1 MSEPQYPGPVQYPR
15 PLSPGSRVVV
25 TAPSSG
31 VQAALHARLDLCL
44 QALRARGFVVEEG
57 RCLRDE
63 RHSASAP
70 AAERAAE
77 LERTLMRDDVDAV
90 IPPWGGELAVELLDR
105 LDWGALARARP
116 KWVLGYSDTSTWMLP
131 LTLRLGWATAHGPCL
146 MDLVPGQADA
156 LTREALAA
164 LQLAPGRVLR
174 QRQSAAWQKQ
184 WSDFA
189 AAPASPYTLTEPT
202 RWRSLH
208 GRSREAFDGRLFG
221 GCLDTLVHVAGTV
234 HGDGAGFIQ
243 RHRAEGVIL
252 YLENAGGSPG
262 DVVRAFHRL
271 RWAGWLDGLAG
282 VLLGRNAAPETAGE
296 HELRHEGA
304 LRATFGTLPCPVLAD
319 VDIGHVPPQMVLV
332 NGAHAQV
339 RWSADVADA
348 AGTRWGGGELAQRFD

>member
-1 MSEPQYPGPVQYPR
+1 MSALLYPGPIRYPR
-15 PLSPGSRVVV
+15 PLGRGSRIVV

-31 VQAALHARLDLCL
+31 VQAALHPRLDL
-44 QALRARGFVVEEG
+44 ALEHLRGQGFVVEEG

-63 RHSASAP
+63 RHGASAP

-77 LERTLMRDDVDAV
+77 LERTLMRDDVDAL

-146 MDLVPGQADA
+146 MDLVPGQDDA
-156 LTREALAA
+156 LTREALKP
-164 LQLAPGRVLR
+164 LQAAPGQVFR
-174 QRQSAAWQKQ
+174 QRQSRAWQKR
-184 WSDFA
+184 WTDFA
-189 AAPASPYTLTEPT
+189 TAPASTYALTEPT
-202 RWRSLH
+202 RWRSLQ
-208 GRSREAFDGRLFG
+208 GRGREAFDGRLFG

-234 HGDGAGFIQ
+234 HGHGAGFIQ
-243 RHRAEGVIL
+243 QHRTEGVVL

-262 DVVRAFHRL
+262 DVVRGFHRL

-282 VLLGRNAAPETAGE
+282 VLLGRNAAPETTGE
-296 HELRHEGA
+296 HALRHDEA
-304 LRATFGTLPCPVLAD
+304 LRTSFGTLPCPVLAD

-339 RWSADVADA
+339 RWSAEVDDA
-348 AGTRWGGGELAQRFD
+348 AGTRWGGGEIAQRLD